1 MNDTKGARPEIKTPE
16 AAALVGGMVT
26 DLYAKWLAASQ
37 EVERLQA
44 EGKAMAAA
52 AAEERRRHAQE
63 LRERDLKID
72 DLSQREFA
80 LQEKLDL
87 ERIEGEAMR
96 GELRHLNSTI
106 AAANSRVEGAVMREV
121 EDRNERTR
129 RATGAPVDVAAIEA
143 ALLKAAES
151 ENGKAVDVDIARAD
165 EPQRLDARPVMQP
178 TRIPPEE

>member
-72 DLSQREFA
+72 DLSQREYA

-121 EDRNERTR
+121 EDRQERNR
-129 RATGAPVDVAAIEA
+129 LASGEGAQVDVAAIEETLSRMA
-143 ALLKAAES
+143 DDKNE
-151 ENGKAVDVDIARAD
+151 KAVAVDIDLAD
-165 EPQRLDARPVMQP
+165 EPQRPAKP
-178 TRIPPEE
+178 TRLPPEE